1 MTDRHWKPFR
11 IGRVEVA
18 SPVFLAPLAG
28 YSDLPFRTIC
38 RRLGAPL
45 CASEM
50 MLDTSLLT
58 RGKLQTR
65 LVASDP
71 GDHPLI
77 GQIVGNDPPT
87 MARAARVL
95 DERGFDVVDLNFACP
110 VNKALKRRRG
120 GWLVNEP
127 DRAVEIVAAVVEAA
141 GRPVTVK
148 TRRRFDDADDDANFW
163 RIAHG
168 ARGAGAE
175 ALCIHARSVE
185 QKYRGRA
192 DWDLIAEVRRAFPDW
207 TVVGSGDVL
216 TPRAALEMLART
228 GVDAA
233 IAARGAMGNP
243 WFFRQVADLAAGREP
258 TPPSLA
264 EQRDVLLEHMR
275 LAVELYGPQ
284 RGPKV
289 MRHHAIKYARMHRQP
304 KLLRMAFVQVKSAG
318 QWREVVRRYYP
329 AEG

>member
-1 MTDRHWKPFR
+1 MTDWPFQPFR
-11 IGRVEVA
+11 IGRVEIS

-28 YSDLPFRTIC
+28 YTDLPFRTIC

-65 LVASDP
+65 LVASDAD
-71 GDHPLI
+71 DHPLI
-77 GQIVGNDPPT
+77 GQLVGNEPGT
-87 MARAARVL
+87 LARAARVL
-95 DERGFDVVDLNFACP
+95 DERGFDIVDLNFACP

-127 DRAVEIVAAVVEAA
+127 DRAVEIVRAVVEAVD
-141 GRPVTVK
+141 RPVTVK
-148 TRRRFDDADDDANFW
+148 TRRRFADADDDANFW
-163 RIAHG
+163 RIARG
-168 ARGAGAE
+168 ARDAGA
-175 ALCIHARSVE
+175 AGLCIHARSVE

-192 DWDLIAEVRRAFPDW
+192 DWDLIAEVRRGMPDW
-207 TVVGSGDVL
+207 TVIGSGDVL
-216 TPRAALEMLART
+216 TPQAALEMLART
-228 GVDAA
+228 GVDAV

-243 WFFRQVADLAAGREP
+243 WFFRQVAELAEGREP
-258 TPPSLA
+258 TRPTLA
-264 EQRDVLLEHMR
+264 EQREVLLEHMR
-275 LAVELYGPQ
+275 LAVELYGPE

-304 KLLRMAFVQVKSAG
+304 KLLRMAFVEVKSAD
-318 QWREVVRRYYP
+318 QWRDVVERYYP
-329 AEG
+329 ADG